1 MDSLTPEVASVFRT
15 VITGDMEQINQ
26 AINNYRDPKGSY
38 HRYFLYQKKDS
49 DGGNLLHYACMYNT
63 DEVATWMLSLKDD
76 HLGSPIPKISDK
88 FGATAVVYAVSTGKI
103 SFLKQWIKEGG
114 QIQFAD
120 RQGMNILD
128 YCLGAGEIFPKLS
141 GASWDPTYGNMDQI
155 IQVAKSLIEKGLQCS
170 ALQKRGITPV
180 EFIDKYWGSINFEVC
195 IPIKVLRDIYE
206 CMIKGTK
213 PKEVYG
219 GQTHLC
225 VAICFM
231 QNYDKDNNQRMAQF
245 ENMVTR
251 CKLNIN
257 ETDSSGMTALHHLC
271 YYEYDS
277 EPYGLREVLVAKLLE
292 LGADPNVKDIRGY
305 TPLMCAIEKGYT
317 IKYDPFDP
325 RSENDKGIGQLLK
338 VNVEPQLE
346 RDLETKKVDM
356 QMAFIMKIEH
366 MTHKIKAQE
375 ASFKDEIATIMAK
388 HNDTKASIS
397 KEITSLKSTKEGLEM
412 VIMSLQT
419 SNDSLESKYIILQES
434 LRQQKEDSDEL
445 KSVIGALQASN
456 AELHQQLEQSFQEIA
471 KLKSSDEDL
480 NNVNSKLTQKLEDQT
495 NINDDLKYEIVVLQG
510 LQNTH
515 NEMQHKIEE
524 QVKEINE
531 LKLKVKSLEKEMK
544 EDTTTSSLL
553 LSNVTLTDVCRHL
566 KAGVEVTCLPGA
578 SLEDLQFTI
587 SKDDQKYKN
596 IYLVTGHSWPGND
609 VQALIAQYRTVLV
622 VTRKKS
628 KKVIVSSILP
638 ALEQEAVNAQIE
650 LANKSLSVLC
660 QETGCEFIDNDST
673 FKYKDGTIVED
684 CFDEEG
690 TNLSEFGIKRL
701 LKNLRLFTAKKRQL
715 ATNI

>member
-1 MDSLTPEVASVFRT
+1 
-15 VITGDMEQINQ
+15 
-26 AINNYRDPKGSY
+26 
-38 HRYFLYQKKDS
+38 
-49 DGGNLLHYACMYNT
+49 
-63 DEVATWMLSLKDD
+63 MLSLTDD
-76 HLGSPIPKISDK
+76 YNYPIPKISDK
-88 FGATAVVYAVSTGKI
+88 FGANPVMYAASTGKV
-103 SFLKQWIKEGG
+103 SFLQQWIKEGG
-114 QIQFAD
+114 KIQFTD
-120 RQGMNILD
+120 RQGKNILD
-128 YCLGAGEIFPKLS
+128 YCLGAGEIFPKLN

-155 IQVAKSLIEKGLQCS
+155 IQVAKSLTEKGLQSS
-170 ALQKRGITPV
+170 ALQKRGITLV

-245 ENMVTR
+245 ENMVLR

-277 EPYGLREVLVAKLLE
+277 EPYGFREVLVAKLLE
-292 LGADPNVKDIRGY
+292 LGADPNIKDIRGY

-346 RDLETKKVDM
+346 WDLETKKVDM
-356 QMAFIMKIEH
+356 QMAFTTKIEH

-375 ASFKDEIATIMAK
+375 ASFKEEIATIMAK

-419 SNDSLESKYIILQES
+419 SKDSLESKYIILQES

-445 KSVIGALQASN
+445 KSLIGALQASN
-456 AELHQQLEQSFQEIA
+456 AELHQQLEQSCQEIA

-531 LKLKVKSLEKEMK
+531 LKLKVEALEKEMK

-566 KAGVEVTCLPGA
+566 EAGVEVTCLPDE
-578 SLEDLQFTI
+578 SLEDLQAAI

-596 IYLVTGHSWPGND
+596 IYLVTGHSQPGND

-622 VTRKKS
+622 ATRKKS
-628 KKVIVSSILP
+628 EKVIVSSILP
-638 ALEQEAVNAQIE
+638 ALEQEAVNAKIE

-660 QETGCEFIDNDST
+660 QETGCEFIDNDFT
-673 FKYKDGTIVED
+673 FKYRDGTIIED

-690 TNLSEFGIKRL
+690 AHLSEFGIKRL